1 MRPHSLFTRS
11 LIAHLVSLLL
21 LTLLVAVAFFFSV
34 RRSVDVWNVNR
45 GQRLENLILPI
56 LADVYRR
63 TGELEP
69 VRIHD
74 HLRSMLTANVYA
86 YVFNARGEP
95 TYIYSLGRRVPLYD
109 QPAVRAELR
118 RLWESDQRPVPV
130 VDGTD
135 IVGYLAADTVGFTHD
150 AANRRF
156 LSSITGT
163 VLAGMSG
170 AVLVAFGAAW
180 LFASLLSRE
189 TRAVAS
195 GLREIASGS
204 RTVTFPPTHA
214 HELREISD
222 SAGRLQDQ
230 LLQEERLRRQWM
242 EDISHD
248 LRTPVAALKSQL
260 EGILEGYLSPTDT
273 RLKNLHDE
281 VIHVE
286 LLVSDLRELSRIES
300 PDTVVSLEP
309 VALCDFVG
317 QIAEGVR
324 LSFDHPESRY
334 SVSCTLHSQVP
345 ADPHL
350 LRRALVNLIT
360 NAFEHVEPGG
370 EVSVSISDQNGL
382 ATVDV
387 ANTGIVDTDEIP
399 RFFDRLYRGAKRTS
413 RMGSGLGLPIAQTIA
428 ERHEGYLAMQ
438 QHGRFT
444 HVYLQL
450 PLELR
455 GRPAKR

>member
-11 LIAHLVSLLL
+11 LVAHLVSLLL
-21 LTLLVAVAFFFSV
+21 LTLLVAGAFFFSV

-69 VRIHD
+69 VRIHE
-74 HLRSMLTANVYA
+74 HLRVMLTANVYA

-118 RLWESDQRPVPV
+118 RLQESEQRPVPV
-130 VDGTD
+130 VDGTE
-135 IVGYLAADTVGFTHD
+135 IVGYLAADTVGFAHD

-163 VLAGMSG
+163 VVIGMAG
-170 AVLVAFGAAW
+170 AVLVALGAAW

-189 TRAVAS
+189 TRAVAG

-204 RTVTFPPTHA
+204 RQVTFPPTPT

-222 SAGRLQDQ
+222 SAGRLQAQ
-230 LLQEERLRRQWM
+230 LLHEERLRRRWM
-242 EDISHD
+242 EDIAHD
-248 LRTPVAALKSQL
+248 LRTPIAALKSQL
-260 EGILEGYLSPTDT
+260 EGVLEGYLPATDT

-281 VIHVE
+281 VRHVE

-300 PDTVVSLEP
+300 PDTVVTLEP
-309 VALCDFVG
+309 VALCGFVT

-324 LSFDHPESRY
+324 VSFDHPEDRHT
-334 SVSCTLHSQVP
+334 VSCAFDRTVP

-350 LRRALVNLIT
+350 LRRALVNLLT
-360 NAFEHVEPGG
+360 NAFQHAEAGG
-370 EVSVSISDQNGL
+370 EVTVSISERHGL
-382 ATVDV
+382 VTVDI
-387 ANTGIVDTDEIP
+387 ANTGSVDTDEIP
-399 RFFDRLYRGAKRTS
+399 RFFDRLYRGAKPDS
-413 RMGSGLGLPIAQTIA
+413 RSGSGLGLPIAQTIV
-428 ERHEGYLAMQ
+428 ERHDGYIAMQ
-438 QHGRFT
+438 QRGRMT

-450 PLELR
+450 PLEPPR
-455 GRPAKR
+455 RPAKR